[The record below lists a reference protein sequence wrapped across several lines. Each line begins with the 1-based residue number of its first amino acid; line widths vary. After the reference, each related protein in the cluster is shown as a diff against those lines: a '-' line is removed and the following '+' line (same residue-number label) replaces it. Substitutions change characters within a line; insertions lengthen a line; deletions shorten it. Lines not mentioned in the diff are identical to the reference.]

1 MTSDHIKD
9 IFKDYLKEKDTQYA
23 IMLNGKWGGGKTYF
37 WKEQL
42 QIIAR
47 QELKTIYISLNGVAK
62 IENLEYQMLLGQM
75 PYLSNDENKI
85 IKSATHLIGNAANA
99 LTKFF
104 TRSSG
109 ISDIFKGVV
118 VDNLKYSD
126 KLICFDDLER
136 CKIPLDEVLGFINN
150 FIEHKSLKVL
160 FLADEGKIDNDKY
173 YKAKEKIIRH
183 TLNFEPSIKELFPQ
197 LAIKF
202 KKSDPEYHGYLLAEA
217 TTLIDIFTEYKE
229 NNLRNISFI
238 FDCLQRLFSEFRNIK
253 KEFQIELI
261 LFTIIIAI
269 ELKTGSIQSTDYNDS
284 KKLDSINYTYY
295 QMIMANRKEEAI
307 EITTEKSYAKIICE
321 KYLSKRIEQYYYFES
336 IYIFVLSGFLDT
348 SKYKAELQH
357 RSKLVTPQEIVDL
370 RAVINYNFRTLK
382 QEDFDRSSAVVWQ
395 NAIAGKYNI
404 YTYVQLADFY
414 YFFSDNKLITQTIDE
429 VKDGLIN
436 GLNISKKRLETD
448 NYEMSNIL
456 AFQKSERVED
466 FKRIVS
472 KVHEEMK
479 GSNHKKLGDK
489 LIFAL
494 GTDNLPALQELMPT
508 IGMNIHLYNEIDK
521 ENLLKVIIE
530 TSNDTLHSFIK
541 LFTERYSFSNVR
553 DFLKN
558 EKTCIDY
565 LKNGLEAHITTSTSE
580 ERLKRLLH
588 RELLEELTNISKNL
602 SAIE

>member
-9 IFKDYLKEKDTQYA
+9 IFKDYLKAKDTQYA

-37 WKEQL
+37 WKEKL
-42 QIIAR
+42 QVIAR

-85 IKSATHLIGNAANA
+85 IKTTTRLVGNAANA
-99 LTKFF
+99 LTKFL

-160 FLADEGKIDNDKY
+160 FLADEGKIDNDIY

-202 KKSDPEYHGYLLAEA
+202 KKSDHEYYDFLLAEA
-217 TTLIDIFTEYKE
+217 MTFTDIFTEYKE

-253 KEFQIELI
+253 KEFQMEVI

-295 QMIMANRKEEAI
+295 QIIMANRKEEDI
-307 EITTEKSYAKIICE
+307 EITTEKSYPIIICK
-321 KYLSKRIEQYYYFES
+321 KYLTKRIEQYYYFES
-336 IYIFVLSGFLDT
+336 IYIFVLSGFLDNA
-348 SKYKAELQH
+348 KYKSELQL
-357 RSKLVTPQEIVDL
+357 RSKFVTPQEIVDL
-370 RAVINYNFRTLK
+370 RTVINYNFRTLK
-382 QEDFDRSSAVVWQ
+382 QEDFDRLSSVVWQ
-395 NAIAGKYNI
+395 NAITGKYNI

-429 VKDGLIN
+429 VKN
-436 GLNISKKRLETD
+436 GLKNGLDISKKRLEAD
-448 NYEMSNIL
+448 NYQMSNIL
-456 AFQKSERVED
+456 AFQKSGRVEE
-466 FKRIVS
+466 FKKIVS
-472 KVHEEMK
+472 KAHEEMK
-479 GSNHKKLGDK
+479 GKNHKKLGDK
-489 LIFAL
+489 LISAL
-494 GTDNLPALQELMPT
+494 HTDNIAALQELMPT
-508 IGMNIHLYNEIDK
+508 IGVDIHLYNEINK
-521 ENLLKVIIE
+521 ENLLKAIIE

-541 LFTERYSFSNVR
+541 LFTERYNFTNVR
-553 DFLKN
+553 DFLWN

-565 LKNGLEAHITTSTSE
+565 LKSNLEAHINTSTSE
-580 ERLKRLLH
+580 ERVKRLLH
-588 RELLEELTNISKNL
+588 SELVKELANISKKLNT
-602 SAIE
+602 I

>member
-9 IFKDYLKEKDTQYA
+9 IFKDYLKAKDTQYA

-37 WKEQL
+37 WKEKL
-42 QIIAR
+42 QVIAR

-85 IKSATHLIGNAANA
+85 IKTTTRLVGNAANA

-160 FLADEGKIDNDKY
+160 FLADEGKIDNDIY

-202 KKSDPEYHGYLLAEA
+202 KKSDREYYDFLLAEA
-217 TTLIDIFTEYKE
+217 MTFTDIFTEYKE

-253 KEFQIELI
+253 KEFQMELI

-295 QMIMANRKEEAI
+295 QMIMANRKEEDI
-307 EITTEKSYAKIICE
+307 EITTEKSYPIIICE
-321 KYLSKRIEQYYYFES
+321 KYLTKRIEQYYYFES
-336 IYIFVLSGFLDT
+336 IYIFVLSGFLDNA
-348 SKYKAELQH
+348 KYKSELQL
-357 RSKLVTPQEIVDL
+357 RSKFVTPQEIVDL
-370 RAVINYNFRTLK
+370 RTVINYNFRTLK
-382 QEDFDRSSAVVWQ
+382 QEDFDRLSSVVWQ
-395 NAIAGKYNI
+395 NAITGKYNI

-429 VKDGLIN
+429 VKN
-436 GLNISKKRLETD
+436 GLKNGLDISKKRLETD
-448 NYEMSNIL
+448 NYQMSNIL
-456 AFQKSERVED
+456 AFKKSERVED
-466 FKRIVS
+466 FKKIVS
-472 KVHEEMK
+472 KAHEEMK
-479 GSNHKKLGDK
+479 GKNHKKLGDK
-489 LIFAL
+489 LISAL
-494 GTDNLPALQELMPT
+494 HTDNITALQELMPT
-508 IGMNIHLYNEIDK
+508 IGVDIHLYNEINK
-521 ENLLKVIIE
+521 ENLLKAIIE

-541 LFTERYSFSNVR
+541 LFTERYNFANVR
-553 DFLKN
+553 DFLRN

-565 LKNGLEAHITTSTSE
+565 LKSNLEAHINTSTSE
-580 ERLKRLLH
+580 ERVKRLLH
-588 RELLEELTNISKNL
+588 SELVQELAKISKKLNT
-602 SAIE
+602 I